1 MALFDSLNVVLYS
14 QIVNN
19 LDSNNS
25 EESEA
30 MLSLSTCMILLLVN
44 YFIYTLIFRSNETYT
59 AIFSYK
65 LISQL
70 NVLLYDKLL
79 KISIFNNI
87 SEGSLVNFIQSD
99 AEIFGEFFTYTPAT
113 LVLPFQIFFYIYIL
127 FNYYFF
133 I

>member
-44 YFIYTLIFRSNETYT
+44 YFIYCEI
-59 AIFSYK
+59 
-65 LISQL
+65 L
-70 NVLLYDKLL
+70 N
-79 KISIFNNI
+79 I
-87 SEGSLVNFIQSD
+87 
-99 AEIFGEFFTYTPAT
+99 
-113 LVLPFQIFFYIYIL
+113 
-127 FNYYFF
+127 
-133 I
+133 